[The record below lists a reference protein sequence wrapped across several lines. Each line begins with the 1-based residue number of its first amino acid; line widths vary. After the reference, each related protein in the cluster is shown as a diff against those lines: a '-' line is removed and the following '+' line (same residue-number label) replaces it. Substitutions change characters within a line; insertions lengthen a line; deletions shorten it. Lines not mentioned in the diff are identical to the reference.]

1 MCWRDVNYQSA
12 AVRREGERV
21 CVWGG
26 VCGTPAVCLLFCAQT
41 SCSAIVLHVRPIFLL
56 FALPSSSVFLLFLHT
71 SVFSPGSDIH
81 HELRSSAVR
90 VAVAPECQVKCER
103 AGSLYL
109 DE

>member
-21 CVWGG
+21 CVGG